1 MIINVRSLK
10 KIYDNSGM
18 VLHNLDFQCDKGEF
32 IVITGES
39 GSGKSTLINILAL
52 LDNQFEGTY
61 LFDGVNIKSCSNDHL
76 AQLRNGRIGY
86 IFQDYKLIDTLTSED
101 NILLPYKYASKETKV
116 KTETLDTLV
125 NLLKIDQL
133 LKKYPKELSGG
144 QRQRIAIAR
153 ALIMNPSVI
162 FADEPTAALD
172 PGNTKVIYELLEQ
185 LNKLGNTIIIA
196 SHDLDSLNY
205 CTRHVQISEGRQ
217 H

>member
-18 VLHNLDFQCDKGEF
+18 VLHNLDFQCDNGEF

-52 LDNQFEGTY
+52 LDNKFEGTY
-61 LFDGVNIKSCSNDHL
+61 LFDDVNIKSCSNDHL

-86 IFQDYKLIDTLTSED
+86 IFQDYKLINTLTSEE

-116 KTETLDTLV
+116 KIETLDTLV